1 MERDIMKFQKY
12 INQHTNQITLV
23 TAILIGVGLLGKVLN
38 SDMIY
43 TVSFIAASIISAV
56 PIILRAISA
65 LRFKTISIELLVSIA
80 VIGAFAI
87 GEYNESAIVTFL
99 FLFGTFLEDKTLAK
113 TRHSIKDLTEMAPT
127 TALVVDDDGETEE
140 TDVDFVD
147 VDDVVLVKA
156 GGQIP
161 VDGEIVDGSGHINEA
176 SITGESKL
184 VTKNVGDQVFS
195 GTMLDNGTVKVR
207 ATKVGDDTTFGK
219 IVELV
224 EDAQDTKSPA
234 EKFIDKF
241 ATYYTPAV
249 LIIALIVGLITK
261 DFRLAITV
269 LVLGCPGALVIGAP
283 VSNVAGIG
291 NGAKNG
297 VLIKG
302 GEVMN
307 TFANVD
313 TLVFDKTGTLTEGK
327 TAVTQLKDY
336 SKNQLGLTIAA
347 AIEKQSD
354 HPLAQAVVKFSAD
367 HKIGFDKV
375 EVTDADTIK
384 GRGVKATADG
394 QSVLIGNLRLMND
407 EEIALTDQQKS
418 DLEAIQSQGSST
430 VIVAF
435 DGRVQTILGI
445 SDVIRQGVK
454 ESLATLK
461 SLGIKKTV
469 MLTGDN
475 LQTADAVADQIGIDE
490 VHAELLPEQKVEYVK
505 KYQEQGHKVAFVGD
519 GINDSPSLVTADIG
533 IAMGSGT
540 DVAVETSDVVLMSSG
555 FNELIHAYGLSK
567 KTVMNTKEN
576 IFIAIATVAALLIGL
591 ILGFIYMASG
601 MFVHEASI
609 LVVIFN
615 AMRLINYRPKVA
627 KLDPD
632 QLSVREYDL
641 SLKQ

>member
-1 MERDIMKFQKY
+1 MKFQKY

-249 LIIALIVGLITK
+249 LIIALIVGLVTK

-632 QLSVREYDL
+632 QLSVRKYDL

>member
-1 MERDIMKFQKY
+1 MKFQKY

-87 GEYNESAIVTFL
+87 GKYNESAIVTFL

-249 LIIALIVGLITK
+249 LIIALIVGLVTK

>member
-87 GEYNESAIVTFL
+87 GKYNESAIVTFL

-249 LIIALIVGLITK
+249 LIIALIVGLVTK

>member
-1 MERDIMKFQKY
+1 MKFQKY

-249 LIIALIVGLITK
+249 LIIALIVGLVTK

-347 AIEKQSD
+347 AIEKQSA

-601 MFVHEASI
+601 MFAHEASI

>member
-1 MERDIMKFQKY
+1 
-12 INQHTNQITLV
+12 
-23 TAILIGVGLLGKVLN
+23 
-38 SDMIY
+38 
-43 TVSFIAASIISAV
+43 
-56 PIILRAISA
+56 
-65 LRFKTISIELLVSIA
+65 
-80 VIGAFAI
+80 
-87 GEYNESAIVTFL
+87 
-99 FLFGTFLEDKTLAK
+99 
-113 TRHSIKDLTEMAPT
+113 
-127 TALVVDDDGETEE
+127 
-140 TDVDFVD
+140 
-147 VDDVVLVKA
+147 
-156 GGQIP
+156 
-161 VDGEIVDGSGHINEA
+161 
-176 SITGESKL
+176 
-184 VTKNVGDQVFS
+184 
-195 GTMLDNGTVKVR
+195 
-207 ATKVGDDTTFGK
+207 
-219 IVELV
+219 V

-249 LIIALIVGLITK
+249 LIIALIVGLVTK

-519 GINDSPSLVTADIG
+519 GINDSPSL
-533 IAMGSGT
+533 
-540 DVAVETSDVVLMSSG
+540 
-555 FNELIHAYGLSK
+555 
-567 KTVMNTKEN
+567 
-576 IFIAIATVAALLIGL
+576 
-591 ILGFIYMASG
+591 
-601 MFVHEASI
+601 
-609 LVVIFN
+609 
-615 AMRLINYRPKVA
+615 
-627 KLDPD
+627 
-632 QLSVREYDL
+632 
-641 SLKQ
+641 

>member
-1 MERDIMKFQKY
+1 MKFQKY

-249 LIIALIVGLITK
+249 LIIALIVGLVTK